1 MQPETSRFPTPEYLV
16 VNVKPTLNAS
26 QANSLGLRIL
36 QDSVAFSSVDVAC
49 APRLRGQTDGYFG
62 LTRKHSCRTYGV
74 LPIATNCFQC
84 AMGFQHYITHCTCCA
99 VCVDNDVL
107 CLIVCTASK
116 STRLASI
123 PILMAFFVVSK
134 LTHACYNSWQWT
146 KRAGEQVCRHF
157 ACVQTGSFW
166 LSTQTANSYS
176 SFLVVS

>member
-74 LPIATNCFQC
+74 LPIATTCFQC

-107 CLIVCTASK
+107 RLIVCTASK

-134 LTHACYNSWQWT
+134 LTQSLLQFLAVDE
-146 KRAGEQVCRHF
+146 AGWRTSLPPFCM
-157 ACVQTGSFW
+157 C
-166 LSTQTANSYS
+166 ANWK
-176 SFLVVS
+176 FLAQYPDSKFL